1 MAERVMLGLGEFR
14 FEIATAAYQK
24 LSLSQSYRWPEQ
36 ARINRD
42 PALQFVGRNTGEID
56 LDGVIYPGFKGG
68 LDQVEAMRTLADT
81 AKPQQ
86 LVDGLGRVW
95 GLWVI
100 TEIGDNRTVFADDGQ
115 PRRIEFRVK
124 LKAYGEDDSGQASMK
139 QVLRSLAAIA
149 EVTDVAAQLDTLTV
163 AASSLPEIT
172 PTLSPSALTAVVSAT
187 QSVVGEV
194 TQTVA
199 GVAREVSGAVSGA
212 LSSLRGTVLA
222 AIPPSALQAV
232 REVESAISDV
242 LEVLAVGQELR
253 STVAGIQALPTAL
266 KRDVAG
272 LDGQL
277 RLASY
282 STGSAIRVLRDTEQT
297 FAAVAR
303 IADVAEG
310 RIRQQVADTTGQIAS
325 VAERFGSLCDKAQGC
340 TAKVLEKFHV

>member
-1 MAERVMLGLGEFR
+1 MSERVMLGLGEFR

-42 PALQFVGRNTGEID
+42 PALQFVGRNTGEIA

-68 LDQVEAMRTLADT
+68 LGQVEAMRALADA

-95 GLWVI
+95 GPWVI
-100 TEIGDNRTVFADDGQ
+100 TEIGDTRTVFADDGQ
-115 PRRIEFRVK
+115 PRRIEFSVK
-124 LKAYGEDDSGQASMK
+124 LKAYGEDDTAQARVKPGS
-139 QVLRSLAAIA
+139 RSLAAITA
-149 EVTDVAAQLDTLTV
+149 VSNVAAKLDSLTD
-163 AASSLPEIT
+163 AAAALPTIT
-172 PTLSPSALTAVVSAT
+172 PLMSPAVLESAVAAT

-199 GVAREVSGAVSGA
+199 GVAREVSGAINDA
-212 LSSLRGTVLA
+212 LSGLRETVLA

-232 REVESAISDV
+232 KEVQSAV
-242 LEVLAVGQELR
+242 GEVLAVGQDLR
-253 STVAGIQALPTAL
+253 STVAAIAALPAAL
-266 KRDVAG
+266 KRDVAN

-282 STGSAIRVLRDTEQT
+282 RAGSAIRALRDTEQT

-303 IADVAEG
+303 IADAAEG
-310 RIRQQVADTTGQIAS
+310 RIRQQVADTAGQIAS
-325 VAERFGSLCDKAQGC
+325 VAERFGSLCETAQGC